1 MLGERLAGAR
11 AEWDH
16 ETMRAMSAVR
26 TALLLCTLFAGTAH
40 AQDQM
45 SARLSEER
53 VGDVEPGTYSAGPTT
68 FTLDRYGDKFIIRF
82 AGDSEIYVLY
92 TDRASLGGRT
102 LKFDSGALVL
112 RVAGWGGMTLYTDSD
127 PGGVPAERTGDSLL
141 PSLNFISLQEMQSVA
156 EDEAEHLAYSRR
168 VHLNFT
174 ADWNALAG
182 DARLRAVCFDA
193 LQNTVRGIDR
203 FVLNEK
209 ARAAF
214 TRKIDQVRLA
224 LGTKPIMFLSGRT
237 LNVTFNAQTG
247 YVGRASS
254 RGIARALGQL
264 LSVPTP
270 N

>member
-1 MLGERLAGAR
+1 M
-11 AEWDH
+11 H
-16 ETMRAMSAVR
+16 AMSR
-26 TALLLCTLFAGTAH
+26 IGTALLFCALFATPAH

-45 SARLSEER
+45 SARLSQER
-53 VGDVEPGTYSAGPTT
+53 VGDIDPGTYSAGSVS
-68 FTLDRYGDKFIIRF
+68 FTLDRYEDKFIVRF
-82 AGDSEIYVLY
+82 AGDPEVYVLY

-102 LKFDSGALVL
+102 LKFDSGTLVL
-112 RVAGWGGMTLYTDSD
+112 RVAGWGGMTLYTDAD
-127 PGGVPAERTGDSLL
+127 PGGVPAERTGDSLP
-141 PSLNFISLQEMQSVA
+141 PSLGLISLSEMQNAA

-168 VHLNFT
+168 VHMNFT

-193 LQNTVRGIDR
+193 LQNTARGIDR
-203 FVLNEK
+203 FLLNDK

-214 TRKIDQVRLA
+214 ARKIDQVRIA
-224 LGTKPIMFLSGRT
+224 LGTKPIMFLSGKT

-247 YVGRASS
+247 YLGRASS

>member
-1 MLGERLAGAR
+1 M
-11 AEWDH
+11 H
-16 ETMRAMSAVR
+16 AMSR
-26 TALLLCTLFAGTAH
+26 IGTALLLCALFAGSAH

-45 SARLSEER
+45 SARLSQER
-53 VGDVEPGTYSAGPTT
+53 VGDIDPGTYSAGRVS
-68 FTLDRYGDKFIIRF
+68 FTLDHYEDKFIVRF
-82 AGDSEIYVLY
+82 AGDPEIYVLY
-92 TDRASLGGRT
+92 SDRASLGGRT

-127 PGGVPAERTGDSLL
+127 PGGVPAERTGDSLP
-141 PSLNFISLQEMQSVA
+141 PSLSLISLSEMENAA

-168 VHLNFT
+168 VHMNFT

-193 LQNTVRGIDR
+193 LQNTARGIDR
-203 FVLNEK
+203 FLLNDK

-214 TRKIDQVRLA
+214 AKKIDQVRIA
-224 LGTKPIMFLSGRT
+224 LGTKPIMFLSGKT

>member
-1 MLGERLAGAR
+1 M
-11 AEWDH
+11 H
-16 ETMRAMSAVR
+16 AMSR
-26 TALLLCTLFAGTAH
+26 IGTALLLVCALFAGPAH

-45 SARLSEER
+45 NSRLSEER
-53 VGDVEPGTYSAGPTT
+53 VGDIDPGTYVAGRTS
-68 FTLDRYGDKFIIRF
+68 FTLDHYLDKFTIRF
-82 AGDSEIYVLY
+82 AGDPEIYVLY

-112 RVAGWGGMTLYTDSD
+112 RVAGWGGMTLYTDAD
-127 PGGVPAERTGDSLL
+127 PGGVPAERTGDSLA
-141 PSLNFISLQEMQSVA
+141 PSLGQISLSEMQNAA

-193 LQNTVRGIDR
+193 LQNTARGIER
-203 FVLNEK
+203 FVLND
-209 ARAAF
+209 RGHAAF
-214 TRKIDQVRLA
+214 VKKIDQVRLA
-224 LGTKPIMFLSGRT
+224 LGTKPIMFLSGKT

-264 LSVPTP
+264 LTVPTP